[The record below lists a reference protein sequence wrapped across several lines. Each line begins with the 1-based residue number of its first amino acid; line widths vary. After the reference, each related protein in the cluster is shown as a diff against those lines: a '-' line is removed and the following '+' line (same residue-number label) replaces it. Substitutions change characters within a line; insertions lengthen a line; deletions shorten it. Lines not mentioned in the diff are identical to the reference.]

1 MLSAAAIRELKTPC
15 GRFQAN
21 ALDRRRASTRGKQ
34 SPQEDA
40 AQRSPPRFAP
50 ASLPLPARPPS
61 SSDLRLSLFR
71 AFTGRMTLP
80 IPRGHII
87 ILHAKALAAQPI
99 ITLLQFIHLKL
110 IFQVEHHSFDAVLGD
125 RVMFLRPAT
134 TLNRLYFNHE

>member
-1 MLSAAAIRELKTPC
+1 
-15 GRFQAN
+15 
-21 ALDRRRASTRGKQ
+21 
-34 SPQEDA
+34 
-40 AQRSPPRFAP
+40 
-50 ASLPLPARPPS
+50 
-61 SSDLRLSLFR
+61 
-71 AFTGRMTLP
+71 MTLP

-110 IFQVEHHSFDAVLGD
+110 IFQVEHHAFDASLRD

>member
-1 MLSAAAIRELKTPC
+1 MRSTAGELQREEKNPLRRMLLSVHRPGLPSPRCPC
-15 GRFQAN
+15 Q
-21 ALDRRRASTRGKQ
+21 
-34 SPQEDA
+34 
-40 AQRSPPRFAP
+40 P
-50 ASLPLPARPPS
+50 APPS

>member
-1 MLSAAAIRELKTPC
+1 
-15 GRFQAN
+15 
-21 ALDRRRASTRGKQ
+21 
-34 SPQEDA
+34 EDA
-40 AQRSPPRFAP
+40 LRWVSGECARPSESFNARNTIPSGGCCSAFTAP
-50 ASLPLPARPPS
+50 ACPRLVALVGPPPS

-71 AFTGRMTLP
+71 VFTDRMTLP

>member
-1 MLSAAAIRELKTPC
+1 
-15 GRFQAN
+15 
-21 ALDRRRASTRGKQ
+21 
-34 SPQEDA
+34 
-40 AQRSPPRFAP
+40 
-50 ASLPLPARPPS
+50 
-61 SSDLRLSLFR
+61 
-71 AFTGRMTLP
+71 MTLP

-110 IFQVEHHSFDAVLGD
+110 IFQVEHHSFDAVVGD